1 MRYLL
6 WAVAIVS
13 VAVLA
18 YLAWVQYD
26 RAVRAEE
33 EVGRLQ
39 EERDLAEARADSAE
53 AEAKRHEE
61 EAAALEQ
68 ELLRE
73 QGRIEAKADD
83 LARRADSLASAI
95 GELIPPG
102 TLHDSVTAIVAH
114 LRASYEERLDDL
126 HGLLGVSMARS
137 AALEQQTISQ
147 EKVIGHLREA
157 LQATEEQRDAYLRAL
172 SPGIWE
178 RLKQNVELL
187 VIGATAGGGIVAV
200 VLTVL

>member
-1 MRYLL
+1 MRYVL
-6 WAVAIVS
+6 WTVAIMSVS
-13 VAVLA
+13 VLA

-33 EVGRLQ
+33 VIERLQ
-39 EERDLAEARADSAE
+39 EERDLAFARADSAE
-53 AEAKRHEE
+53 AMARRHE
-61 EAAALEQ
+61 EAAAALEK

-73 QGRIEAKADD
+73 QERIEAKAED
-83 LARRADSLASAI
+83 LARRADSLANAI

-102 TLHDSVTAIVAH
+102 TLHDSVTAIVAR

-178 RLKQNVELL
+178 RLRQNVEL
-187 VIGATAGGGIVAV
+187 VGISTIMGIGMGIA
-200 VLTVL
+200 LTII